1 MIMELW
7 NCENEPLCNYGIE
20 TAISHFHNF
29 TFSHFHN
36 FTISA
41 TLRLCVI
48 NKKES
53 K

>member
-20 TAISHFHNF
+20 TEI
-29 TFSHFHN
+29 SHFHN

-48 NKKES
+48 NKKEL